1 MPGFDLLKVTDK
13 RPDAEIDKL
22 VDAVIAD
29 ATAAWSPEKFDGE
42 YPKTG
47 FGIGILR
54 PKDVQVKAG
63 VALDTAVGSVY
74 WGASIAAASTWQ
86 DWINITTS
94 LDAYLIITGV
104 MILDATP
111 NVVAI
116 RPHVDGED
124 FPVIDVEQ
132 IYAWDEAK
140 GWFSKPFA
148 VKPGKSFKIRILAKN
163 AGIANIGL
171 LGYKVAKRGY
181 LITE

>member
-29 ATAAWSPEKFDGE
+29 ASATWAPEKFDGE

-54 PKDVQVKAG
+54 PKDVQVEKGSAEPNALGSCCWG
-63 VALDTAVGSVY
+63 V
-74 WGASIAAASTWQ
+74 SITNASTWQ
-86 DWINITTS
+86 DWFDITTS
-94 LDAYLIITGV
+94 EDCYLIITGV
-104 MILDATP
+104 MVFDATP

-116 RPHVDGED
+116 RPYIDGED
-124 FPVIDVEQ
+124 MPVIDIQQ
-132 IYAWDEAK
+132 IYTWDEAK

-148 VKPGKSFKIRILAKN
+148 VKPSKSFRLRVFAQST
-163 AGIANIGL
+163 GIAKIGL

>member
-29 ATAAWSPEKFDGE
+29 AKSAWAPETFDGE

-54 PKDVQVKAG
+54 PKDVQVSKGAAQAG
-63 VALDTAVGSVY
+63 AVGSIY
-74 WGASIAAASTWQ
+74 WGASITAASTWQ
-86 DWINITTS
+86 DWFNITTS
-94 LDAYLIITGV
+94 TDCYIIVTG
-104 MILDATP
+104 IQCLDATP
-111 NVVAI
+111 NVTAI
-116 RPHVDGED
+116 RPYIDGED
-124 FPVIDVEQ
+124 MPVIHIEQ

-148 VKPGKSFKIRILAKN
+148 VKPGKSFKMRVVAKN
-163 AGIANIGL
+163 AGIASIGL
-171 LGYKVAKRGY
+171 LGYVVAKRGY

>member
-22 VDAVIAD
+22 VDAVVAD
-29 ATAAWSPEKFDGE
+29 AQKTWAPETFDGE

-54 PKDVQVKAG
+54 PKDVQAVDGSAG
-63 VALDTAVGSVY
+63 TGTTGSIY
-74 WGASIAAASTWQ
+74 WGASITAASTWQ
-86 DWINITTS
+86 DWFDITVS
-94 LDAYLIITGV
+94 DDCYLIITGV
-104 MILDATP
+104 QVLDATP
-111 NVVAI
+111 NVTAI
-116 RPHVDGED
+116 RPYVDGED
-124 FPVIDVEQ
+124 FPVIHIEQ

-148 VKPGKSFKIRILAKN
+148 IKPGKSFKMRVVAKN
-163 AGIANIGL
+163 SGVANIGL
-171 LGYKVAKRGY
+171 LGYTVAKRGY

>member
-29 ATAAWSPEKFDGE
+29 ASATWAPEKFDGE

-47 FGIGILR
+47 FGVGVLR
-54 PKDVQVKAG
+54 PKDVQVEDTTAEAG
-63 VALDTAVGSVY
+63 AVGSVY
-74 WGASIAAASTWQ
+74 WGASITAASTWQ
-86 DWINITTS
+86 DWFNITTS
-94 LDAYLIITGV
+94 EDTYLIITGV
-104 MILDATP
+104 MVLDATP
-111 NVVAI
+111 NVTAI

-124 FPVIDVEQ
+124 FPVIDIEQ

-148 VKPGKSFKIRILAKN
+148 VKPSKTFKMRVIGKN